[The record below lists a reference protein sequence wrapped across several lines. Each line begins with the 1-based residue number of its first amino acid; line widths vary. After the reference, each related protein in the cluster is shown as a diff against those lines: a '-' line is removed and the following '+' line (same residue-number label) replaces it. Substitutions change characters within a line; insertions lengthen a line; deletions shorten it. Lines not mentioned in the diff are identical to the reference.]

1 MEHVECEYLVLMSKP
16 WGEMHWARMADPA
29 LGGGHGRQRPI
40 EHGDRDRLGV
50 FAHRHALEA
59 LLRPGS
65 QPVHAHQPGG
75 TRFSLT
81 RSPCS

>member
-16 WGEMHWARMADPA
+16 WGEMRWVRMTEPT
-29 LGGGHGRQRPI
+29 LGGGHGRQRPV

-50 FAHRHALEA
+50 FAHRDALEA

-65 QPVHAHQPGG
+65 QPVHAASAGPSAS
-75 TRFSLT
+75 R
-81 RSPCS
+81 